1 MRSTMKSLVHVAT
14 LAALL
19 GGCSSS
25 SIIPQ
30 QEDPIIT
37 ELKGKN
43 TDFVTNKLGLP
54 NQREETRSGGVIWVY
69 LDKRKGMSASECS
82 VTLSIRQNN
91 VESVVIK
98 TEQPSLLSAVNSSCE
113 NIRKSLTNHS

>member
-1 MRSTMKSLVHVAT
+1 MKSLVQVVT

-43 TDFVTNKLGLP
+43 TDFVAQKLGLP
-54 NQREETRSGGVIWVY
+54 NQREETRSGGTVWIY
-69 LDKRKGMSASECS
+69 FDKRKGLSASECS

-98 TEQPSLLSAVNSSCE
+98 TEQQYLLSAVNSACE
-113 NIRKSLTNHS
+113 NIRKSLTTQT

>member
-1 MRSTMKSLVHVAT
+1 MKCLVHVIT

-25 SIIPQ
+25 SVIPT

-43 TDFVTNKLGLP
+43 TDFVTQKLGLP
-54 NQREETRSGGVIWVY
+54 NQREETHSGGMVWIYIEKV
-69 LDKRKGMSASECS
+69 KGMATNECT

-98 TEQPSLLSAVNSSCE
+98 SDKPSLMSAISSGCDH
-113 NIRKSLTNHS
+113 IRETLTKQG

>member
-1 MRSTMKSLVHVAT
+1 MKRFVHIAT

-25 SIIPQ
+25 SIIPT

-54 NQREETRSGGVIWVY
+54 NQREETRSGAMVWIY
-69 LDKRKGMSASECS
+69 LEKEKGMTANECT
-82 VTLSIRQNN
+82 VTLSIRSNS
-91 VESVVIK
+91 VESVVIS
-98 TEQPSLLSAVNSSCE
+98 TDRRSLLSAVTSSCE
-113 NIRKSLTNHS
+113 GIRKSLTKQS